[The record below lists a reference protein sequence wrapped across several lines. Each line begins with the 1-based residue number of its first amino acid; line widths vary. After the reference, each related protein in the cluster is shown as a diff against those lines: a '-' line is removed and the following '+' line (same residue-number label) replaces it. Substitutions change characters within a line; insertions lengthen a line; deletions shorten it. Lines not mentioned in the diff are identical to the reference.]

1 VHLVVEGLTAEDI
14 SMQLADLEQETLLGL
29 CGMLLGAIAIVGG
42 IAVAIAVVVSTHY
55 RKTQLDEM
63 EATLKMEMIQRGM
76 SADEIAKVLGS
87 KMSGNKASLSELLSS
102 FKPPRMPCVPNPKT
116 AKS

>member
-1 VHLVVEGLTAEDI
+1 MQEVVT
-14 SMQLADLEQETLLGL
+14 QLDQETLLGL
-29 CGMLLGAIAIVGG
+29 CGMGLGALGIIGG
-42 IAVAIAVVVSTHY
+42 ITVGIAVVVSSHY

-76 SADEIAKVLGS
+76 SADEIAKVLGAR
-87 KMSGNKASLSELLSS
+87 MSSNNTSLSELFSS
-102 FKPPRMPCVPNPKT
+102 LKPPRMPCVPNPQA